1 MEPLCT
7 HLNPAPERRPL
18 VLSPSNHPGGRT
30 TPGSSRN
37 GLRAS
42 PRSMLT
48 SMLTSMLLMVLST
61 PPKAAQNEKTCDA
74 AITNVT
80 GSNSVNVF
88 LGLGISWMI
97 ASAHVNQIY
106 CFSPRICSRTLIKY
120 SEISVCSGGGTEH
133 PISVLFE
140 RQPATSIYADGRS
153 SDDVITF

>member
-1 MEPLCT
+1 MPVPQGKREPLFWQSLAT
-7 HLNPAPERRPL
+7 TSVILSGRRR
-18 VLSPSNHPGGRT
+18 ST
-30 TPGSSRN
+30 
-37 GLRAS
+37 
-42 PRSMLT
+42 SMLT
-48 SMLTSMLLMVLST
+48 SMLPSMLTSMLLMVLST

-120 SEISVCSGGGTEH
+120 SEISVCSGGGTEQ
-133 PISVLFE
+133 PITVLSE